1 MNGND
6 RVVVIS
12 GVIVLLLMLTT
23 AMIFRG
29 NVAAEIEQ
37 QGDHVDLSWMSDLT
51 LESGTDT
58 QSQKLNEGSEAQFP
72 IPGEGRAIKE
82 IRAALTWVDEPDI
95 RRARLYENQ
104 PDSFTL
110 ALTSGDGNISET
122 ISGANSADGE
132 GSLLV
137 QVSLTDEEIDQ
148 FKDSGD
154 WSVIVT
160 LDSAQNY
167 EPRLGPGVIVL
178 TDNGNDF
185 SLTIE
190 YDYYDLSPDG
200 EE

>member
-12 GVIVLLLMLTT
+12 GVVVLLLMLTT

-29 NVAAEIEQ
+29 DVAAEVQ
-37 QGDHVDLSWMSDLT
+37 QQDDNADLSWMSDLP
-51 LESGTDT
+51 LESATDT
-58 QSQKLNEGSEAQFP
+58 QEGKLIEGSSTKFT
-72 IPGEGRAIKE
+72 IPGSERAIKE
-82 IRAALTWVDEPDI
+82 VRATLTWADEPDI

-110 ALTSGDGNISET
+110 AVTSMDGNITET
-122 ISGANSADGE
+122 ITGANSADGK

-148 FKDSGD
+148 FKDSGE

-167 EPRLGPGVIVL
+167 EPRLGPGLIVL

-185 SLTIE
+185 SLTME
-190 YDYYDLSPDG
+190 YDYYDLSSDG

>member
-6 RVVVIS
+6 RVVVIG
-12 GVIVLLLMLTT
+12 GVMVLLLMLTT

-29 NVAAEIEQ
+29 EAYAKSDISDDEA
-37 QGDHVDLSWMSDLT
+37 DLSWMSDLP
-51 LESGTDT
+51 LESGTDME
-58 QSQKLNEGSEAQFP
+58 SQKLNEGSVAVFT
-72 IPGEGRAIKE
+72 IPGTDRAIKG
-82 IRAALTWVDEPDI
+82 ITATLTWDDEPDI

-110 ALTSGDGNISET
+110 DVISSDGNISET
-122 ISGANSADGE
+122 IYGANSADGE

-137 QVSLTDEEIDQ
+137 QVALTDEEVDQ

-160 LDSAQNY
+160 MTEAKNY
-167 EPRLGPGVIVL
+167 EPRLGPGIVVL
-178 TDNGNDF
+178 TDDGNDF
-185 SLTIE
+185 DLKIE
-190 YDYYDLSPDG
+190 YDFYDLYPDG

>member
-6 RVVVIS
+6 RVVIIS
-12 GVIVLLLMLTT
+12 GVVVLLLMLTT
-23 AMIFRG
+23 AMVFRG
-29 NVAAEIEQ
+29 DVAAGIQ
-37 QGDHVDLSWMSDLT
+37 QQDDSVDLSWMSDLPV
-51 LESGTDT
+51 ESGTDT

-82 IRAALTWVDEPDI
+82 IRATLTWVDEPDI

-110 ALTSGDGNISET
+110 AVASGDGNISGT
-122 ISGANSADGE
+122 ISGANSADGK

-137 QVSLTDEEIDQ
+137 QVTLTDEEIDQ
-148 FKDSGD
+148 FMDSGD

-160 LDSAQNY
+160 LDTAQDY

-190 YDYYDLSPDG
+190 YDYYDLSPEG